1 MTQITTKNS
10 STASAVPSTGDLVK
24 GELAV
29 NVADKKL
36 YTKDAGGVIVEVG
49 INPTTIDINAGT
61 IDGTPIGA
69 TTPSTGVFTNVT
81 STALSVADGTH
92 ITGANATA
100 ADVSGS
106 HTLSVGANLGD
117 KSAIFAGS
125 VTISGGVYLGGTGAA
140 NKLDDYEEGT
150 WTPALSTGT
159 HSYSVQHGKYT
170 KIGNQVTVWARMI
183 VTSRGSNGS
192 ELGISGLPFSS
203 SGSPLASTFGMLNT
217 YGTAGLLP
225 QAVAPT
231 GGSMEGNIAYLRNQ
245 YATNSSYTVNHLN
258 SSGGLTIAFTY
269 MTA

>member
-1 MTQITTKNS
+1 MTVKVSKPPLNLREELSALNKPTGIAGEAMLRAKTVAEQQALMNHNGRHTGTT
-10 STASAVPSTGDLVK
+10 TMDGLVV
-24 GELAV
+24 G
-29 NVADKKL
+29 N
-36 YTKDAGGVIVEVG
+36 GGIQV
-49 INPTTIDINAGT
+49 
-61 IDGTPIGA
+61 
-69 TTPSTGVFTNVT
+69 
-81 STALSVADGTH
+81 
-92 ITGANATA
+92 
-100 ADVSGS
+100 
-106 HTLSVGANLGD
+106 
-117 KSAIFAGS
+117 
-125 VTISGGVYLGGTGAA
+125 GGTGEA

>member
-69 TTPSTGVFTNVT
+69 TAPSTGVFTNVT

-106 HTLSVGANLGD
+106 HTLAVGSNSGG
-117 KSAIFAGS
+117 KSAIFAGT
-125 VTISGGVYLGGTGAA
+125 VTADGLLVGT
-140 NKLDDYEEGT
+140 T
-150 WTPALSTGT
+150 LS
-159 HSYSVQHGKYT
+159 
-170 KIGNQVTVWARMI
+170 NF
-183 VTSRGSNGS
+183 
-192 ELGISGLPFSS
+192 SGL
-203 SGSPLASTFGMLNT
+203 L
-217 YGTAGLLP
+217 
-225 QAVAPT
+225 
-231 GGSMEGNIAYLRNQ
+231 
-245 YATNSSYTVNHLN
+245 
-258 SSGGLTIAFTY
+258 
-269 MTA
+269 